1 MANALDLLRNMA
13 KQPQTQESAS
23 RAINSTYDFDSWRRE
38 DDTLRDLAM
47 QRAIEE
53 NRRRY
58 QEAVAPALE
67 SNRQRESFLRDYGM
81 YPEEYER
88 MQSAKRQ
95 GTVGLL
101 KDNTVRTNRERDA
114 LIQELKGLQLGG
126 DTSDYAGWATDELS
140 AAQIGTGTSR
150 DKTARMQEIR
160 NRLAE
165 LDLQLGNGEMSYG
178 GDRLVDTVTGGA
190 KGWAGEQATF
200 FGKGAEVLSRLAERL
215 GGNTAD
221 YAGWA
226 TDELSA
232 SQIGTENDAD
242 KRLRQLAEARAMQ
255 ETGRRWSETG
265 ASEIERAKNGLG
277 QLGRLGVDLG
287 ANAVQMGLDAGTAA
301 LTGGSGALV
310 PLFTR
315 ASGGGMREA
324 EAAGADLKHQLL
336 YGSTVGAVEAATEM
350 LTGGLAKVYGAGGA
364 DELVERAVRKMTTSE
379 VGRRALLTLS
389 DMAGEGVEE
398 IISDI
403 VNPYAKALYDGG
415 EALKK
420 KFGSVEGF
428 KEAVSEEL
436 YDGLVGALMGGF
448 GSVTKTVSGDT
459 ARTVQRMGYADQAE
473 GSLRSQ
479 WGTER
484 GAARDATD
492 YAELIARAAT
502 GEELNTAD
510 RAKLES
516 RPTAQNVLQE
526 VTTQRKAD
534 AAQEEHALTG
544 TKKERLH
551 GNLQDALQSSMSDAL
566 EEGSS
571 KVTESEAKA
580 LVLSYEAGT
589 ADAET
594 FYNGAVE
601 AFRYG
606 ALGLSEHE
614 ARKAATFAGD
624 LSAKQFQDAW
634 KLGAMRQSGRA
645 DANTQEGRDSL
656 TANLRFLGT
665 HAQKA
670 ASAYEST
677 QSVKRYG
684 EAMKK
689 AVLYASNGLDI
700 QEAAGQAR
708 DGERA
713 DIVSYLTD
721 AQIQTAQEIGQ
732 AVAAERAQ
740 TVEQQV
746 SRLADLRTRLTDAL
760 TGTPNLRAINSALRS
775 ANEYLPKAQ
784 ADLDAAIRNMTDMQ
798 ESGAWSEDEAAY
810 QAAVQQVEDLDKQV
824 RSVKESIK
832 EAEAAKAEEE
842 KKQPTV
848 KRKEGQVTYASE
860 DGEASGVKYKAVD
873 RSKLTRTQA
882 ATANVA
888 EAIAKATGLEIRV
901 VDMGKGIGGEYLR
914 GSGGIV
920 YLNINAAFD
929 GKNISILSLSHELT
943 HWLQEYAPKEY
954 MELKRVILDEMM
966 KNPDKFEDIFGERS
980 GDYSDITIDE
990 ITDEMVANACQTV
1003 LMDAEAVQRIV
1014 NEHRSLAERIR
1025 DFILRI
1031 VDDIKAAFSEIDVST
1046 DRSIFREI
1054 HAAEGALDQIRE
1066 IWLDAFGTATENFQA
1081 EQATINENTATEG
1094 GETLF
1099 QYTDSEKQEILHL
1112 KEQVKAKA
1120 AVLAKKEPVANLKS
1134 PSGIDP
1140 FNTKAMVKWAQNML
1154 NAYKNVDTPELGNVI
1169 LDAKRIDQSFN
1180 YLPSSQTKE
1189 RQAALRMANLAAYPA
1204 IPRVLKRGIIIE
1216 EHTRHKGNKHNTVTF
1231 AAPVLIDGKRGNM
1244 AVVVMLTSDKFY
1256 KVHSILTTEGELMT
1270 LDKKTEADSQPA
1282 GRTSEEAL
1290 KPPRIRTASEDSV
1303 SNPDLDVNSENEQ
1316 KQVQKVQFSRF
1327 VEDPDTLKFLDKQ
1340 EKEGK
1345 VVHTYKSF
1353 LEIDGKLYPPMA
1365 SMKKGPD
1372 GKWKMTKA
1380 MEVGRW
1386 EESVGDPSKIEVDP
1400 KNGRGYFT
1408 LKKDDGSTVKAAYN
1422 PYQHSSNL
1430 MINDQFTGAYSRP
1443 GLVTYECIIPESELT
1458 SGYRADYA
1466 KDAVGVHS
1474 WKAGPVAGKLVK
1486 AKGTERQVYL
1496 SRWLKPVRKVPD
1508 AEVAQHYKELLEGTD
1523 IAVPS
1528 NVVPPSLLHA
1538 LEDAGV
1544 KIEYDPRAPKAQ
1556 FQMISEVEETDRL
1569 VAVHNKSVSGL
1580 RRMLKRGGVPF
1591 PSIAIKRAGTAHQG
1605 FGDVSIVFP
1614 KSTIDPEVNRQ
1625 NRLYSNDAW
1634 TPTEPRTE
1642 YEVDIPYKIKQRIE
1656 ESVGSDL
1663 FTALNGYSYLD
1674 DGDVAR
1680 ALENSTGNLFEAMK
1694 GRRILK
1700 YAYLK
1705 SIGKEPEITQK
1716 EADLDGS
1723 HKYKNEQLL
1732 RIFEQIPAD
1741 EIENANWDSDDTL
1754 KKIADVLNEQFL
1766 EKIQDPE
1773 KRERIRNSEKLM
1785 PYSADKISI
1794 GYIKSAL
1801 FKYRQNGNRAGTEI
1815 DTYELDRVLRDNTE
1829 VERDPGY
1836 KAWIEKTFG
1845 KVIKNEGIPNGKDPY
1860 TSSGNR
1866 RSFKQTHVPATLE
1879 NIVAQMQKEQE
1890 RGIGLGGINLR
1901 GAATRTYKT
1910 VEEMRADRGRLL
1922 GERVSDDVYDSY
1934 MKGFYGRLHD
1944 MSDRVKSGSNIS
1956 AYDSAE
1962 QILLEVLRDSTS
1974 KAQMGRK
1981 LQAEGR
1987 WIRLYDGL
1995 TDELWQL
2002 RQDVQNMPAPY
2013 FEAKPRRVVYPEEA
2027 LAYIIPD
2034 SSEAADVREMLEEDG
2049 RYKVLTYKAGDEADR
2064 LRVINSIEGAQFQR
2078 WDEPGAERIRPS
2090 MEEHHW
2096 GENFPPVMYNTN
2108 LPGLNREGKALH
2120 EQAKNGDAEAARRI
2134 VARSVKPEKLSAF
2147 AKQHRGARLVAVRS
2161 EDGKNKIPY
2170 AYAAELAKYG
2180 LDIDD
2185 SIVQVAKAWHTGSN
2199 GIIRMIEHAG
2209 FDGDVKPGQEYIL
2222 VDDVLTFGGTLNDL
2236 RMYIESKGGKVVAC
2250 TTLAVGRNGHHLAI
2264 RPELVQQIYDKHG
2277 ENIDTVLREEG
2288 IAYDVSSLTDR
2299 QGRYIRDLD
2308 VDTLR
2313 DRGAQERASEEYRGG
2328 KETGSRKEELTGAG
2342 SRQGAIQYQR
2352 YDDTFDDT
2360 KAERRGR
2367 EEAYTRIQN
2376 ENMILNSTIRELK
2389 KTVKGKDTSIEKI
2402 LSKFVRAKRG
2412 DAEKLAKRI
2421 MREYSSKADTAEVTA
2436 AIKAVGDYYLQ
2447 TPLGKLDEGKLKALA
2462 RDAASLIAQ
2471 GAEEVLEETRDEVY
2485 GQIRDNV
2492 KGRKL
2497 SIRPEYAGELDQYGG
2512 YNAFKKENAGKFTL
2526 TRADRVKN
2534 ADEFISVDQFYQ
2546 DLNRTFGDAYFPEAG
2561 SDNGPVNEGEMVK
2574 IIADAFEAGEPITVN
2589 PFDAYMGEAVEAI
2602 ANNIAF
2608 RVMNDNVLRP
2618 MLPAEAEKALDDL
2631 EAAGAE
2637 NAELRKKFDQ
2647 ATARGEILKDELE
2660 QLKQEGKLSKSE
2672 LVELR
2677 DQVYDLTAAL
2687 KKANNEYA
2695 ILQKESEE
2703 RIAQVREEGAAK
2715 VAQVRAKERER
2726 AAKQIQGL
2734 KDHYQ
2739 EIQQKAKERREE
2751 SASFRKYRDRV
2762 QKKAKDLYELLMT
2775 NSDKKHVPEVLKKP
2789 VAEFLESIDFTSK
2802 RQLRG
2807 GDETRAD
2814 RDFGARMRAL
2824 ERALSGQQDYIDGT
2838 GEVQADLGGYV
2849 DISQENLQ
2857 FLRDTI
2863 QMIDTALKDNQ
2874 DFTVNRMSG
2883 AQLKQLANFL
2893 SNLNTAIRN
2902 MNNFMANA
2910 RFESVREAASK
2921 DIESLKELGKAEE
2934 KDSTAARRLLIWENG
2949 TPYYVFRRFG
2959 EGGRSIFDGFTKG
2972 WEKLAFNAQ
2981 EVINF
2986 TEKLYTDKEVNEWKN
3001 DIKEI
3006 TLSDG
3011 SKIRMTTAQIMELS
3025 VLLNREQARKHIE
3038 AGGIRIGDIDRGR
3051 GRTIHDTAH
3060 YHLTLKDIQDITG
3073 MLSSRQVEVAK
3084 ALQKYMAGKGADWG
3098 NEISMRRFGYNFYTE
3113 GENYYPIRTDA
3124 NDRPMADTDAQMN
3137 SMFRLLNLSSSKS
3150 LNPKASNALIV
3161 GNIFDTFADHM
3172 SDMAK
3177 LNGLGLPILDAIKW
3191 FNYKERVNYTDGT
3204 YDTKTMQAAMEEA
3217 YGQKALSY
3225 FRTLMKDINGMTE
3238 SGDRGTNPT
3247 GRLMSNYKI
3256 AAVGA
3261 NLRVALLQPTSYI
3274 RALTVLKPQYL
3285 AGVVPSLAAY
3295 REAMKYSGTAV
3306 WKSLG
3311 YYDTDIAKGLRGQIQ
3326 HDDSL
3331 KDKIVEKSMM
3341 LAEKGDQL
3349 TWSRLWTA
3357 CKRQAAAET
3366 GAKGEDL
3373 MQATAD
3379 LFREAIYSSQVM
3391 DSTLTRSEIMR
3402 GKTMWSK
3409 MNSAFMA
3416 EPTLSYN
3423 ILLDAYS
3430 EYRNDVRRHGK
3441 AGAWQRNSAKIGK
3454 ALAVY
3459 MASATVSAIVESLAD
3474 AGRDDDDESYWDKV
3488 LEALLGEDSLL
3499 EGNLAQ
3505 DLTIIG
3511 KVPFLK
3517 NFISTL
3523 QGYTSGD
3530 MSATAFNNA
3539 INAINIWKETAQLN
3553 LDFLPENW
3561 KLDKATKVTY
3571 YGKMTPWGKIYKT
3584 LQAVSQLSGIAASN
3598 LTRDA
3603 TGIWNTIMNGR
3614 RDDWKIRTYDN
3625 VKERETGGF
3634 IKAIL
3639 GGNAS
3644 KANEIMAKT
3653 ESKDSLKSGVRS
3665 ELKDQL
3671 LSGEIDQEDAVE
3683 VLRAAGYK
3691 EKEITN
3697 ALNEWNVET
3706 DYGFKWSDRK
3716 EAYQNGE
3723 IDRNTMS
3730 TLLQEVG
3737 GKKAQDAEKQ
3747 LDKWDFEIRNGWNPD
3762 NLKSLYIDGDITRQQ
3777 ALSGLQTIGGKSAED
3792 AQKAIEDYD
3801 FEKAHGSEFDRYGLT
3816 VSQAKYYYNNPGVS
3830 GSVSLQVYADQVDR
3844 YGLDTVKAYHD
3855 EWKSTGITID
3865 QYSTYKTGYS
3875 NCKGTDLDN
3884 DGKTDSGSKK
3894 AQVLQVIDALPV
3906 SNAVKDAL
3914 YEKNGWSLKT
3924 IGDAPWRRR

>member
-23 RAINSTYDFDSWRRE
+23 RAINATYDFDSWRRE

-88 MQSAKRQ
+88 MQSATRQ

-101 KDNTVRTNRERDA
+101 KDNTVRTNDERDQ
-114 LIQELKGLQLGG
+114 LIAELKRIQNANSIPM
-126 DTSDYAGWATDELS
+126 TRR
-140 AAQIGTGTSR
+140 R
-150 DKTARMQEIR
+150 DEIR
-160 NRLAE
+160 QRLAE
-165 LDLQLGNGEMSYG
+165 LDMQLGNGEMSYG
-178 GDRLVDTVTGGA
+178 SDRLADTVTGGV
-190 KGWAGEQATF
+190 KGWAGDQATF

-215 GGNTAD
+215 GGNTSD

-226 TDELSA
+226 TDEMSTA
-232 SQIGTENDAD
+232 QIGNENDAT
-242 KRLRQLAEARAMQ
+242 KRLQELAEAKAMQ
-255 ETGRRWSETG
+255 DTGRRWSETG

-350 LTGGLAKVYGAGGA
+350 LTGGLAKIYGAGGA

-448 GSVTKTVSGDT
+448 GSVTKMASGDT

-510 RAKLES
+510 RTKLES

-534 AAQEEHALTG
+534 VAQEEHALTG
-544 TKKERLH
+544 AKKEQLH

-624 LSAKQFQDAW
+624 LTTKQFQDAW

-708 DGERA
+708 NGERA

-732 AVAAERAQ
+732 AMAAERVQ

-760 TGTPNLRAINSALRS
+760 SGTPNLRAINSALKS

-848 KRKEGQVTYASE
+848 KRKEGQVTYATE

-954 MELKRVILDEMM
+954 MELKRVILGEMM
-966 KNPDKFEDIFGERS
+966 KNPDSFEDIFGERS

-1031 VDDIKAAFSEIDVST
+1031 VEDIKAAFSEIDVST

-1094 GETLF
+1094 GVQAQKYSYDGLPANAFYTNGKIYDYDFLVAQPDMQVTEMPSLKSLHGGKSVKKNAVSAGIRNAASAGTKISDTVSRVKNVYTKRDMQVGKKGIEHGLGAQSGGALKTNTRIAAIAGDVVKNGIPINGLITEMDGRQVAGTYALATMLRSDNGDGTHSYFVAISTIEQVSNSLESMDVFDVTHSLSGRIKRDGRASRPEPDSTSVAPISTVSIADFLDVVNETHKGILSNDVLKHYGEERPTDGHYSKRVLF
-1099 QYTDSEKQEILHL
+1099 QRIDSTGAELTADQEKFFADSKIRDDQGRLKVMYRGGNGDFTVFDRKKSSYSNLYGRGFYFTDSKSHAEQYGRARAFYLNIQNPVQEGTHDITRAQLRKFLQEVGENEDYGLENYGYGATVDSVMRSLRGKDDFGIL
-1112 KEQVKAKA
+1112 QDVNATAIGDFVA
-1120 AVLAKKEPVANLKS
+1120 AVEL
-1134 PSGIDP
+1134 
-1140 FNTKAMVKWAQNML
+1140 FNEVNGT
-1154 NAYKNVDTPELGNVI
+1154 
-1169 LDAKRIDQSFN
+1169 SFD
-1180 YLPSSQTKE
+1180 
-1189 RQAALRMANLAAYPA
+1189 
-1204 IPRVLKRGIIIE
+1204 GIIAPTETVAFRAEQIKN
-1216 EHTRHKGNKHNTVTF
+1216 TDNKT
-1231 AAPVLIDGKRGNM
+1231 P
-1244 AVVVMLTSDKFY
+1244 TSD
-1256 KVHSILTTEGELMT
+1256 
-1270 LDKKTEADSQPA
+1270 
-1282 GRTSEEAL
+1282 
-1290 KPPRIRTASEDSV
+1290 
-1303 SNPDLDVNSENEQ
+1303 PD
-1316 KQVQKVQFSRF
+1316 
-1327 VEDPDTLKFLDKQ
+1327 
-1340 EKEGK
+1340 
-1345 VVHTYKSF
+1345 
-1353 LEIDGKLYPPMA
+1353 
-1365 SMKKGPD
+1365 
-1372 GKWKMTKA
+1372 
-1380 MEVGRW
+1380 
-1386 EESVGDPSKIEVDP
+1386 
-1400 KNGRGYFT
+1400 
-1408 LKKDDGSTVKAAYN
+1408 
-1422 PYQHSSNL
+1422 
-1430 MINDQFTGAYSRP
+1430 
-1443 GLVTYECIIPESELT
+1443 
-1458 SGYRADYA
+1458 
-1466 KDAVGVHS
+1466 
-1474 WKAGPVAGKLVK
+1474 
-1486 AKGTERQVYL
+1486 
-1496 SRWLKPVRKVPD
+1496 VR
-1508 AEVAQHYKELLEGTD
+1508 
-1523 IAVPS
+1523 
-1528 NVVPPSLLHA
+1528 
-1538 LEDAGV
+1538 
-1544 KIEYDPRAPKAQ
+1544 
-1556 FQMISEVEETDRL
+1556 FQMISEVEESDKL
-1569 VAVHNKSVSGL
+1569 IAVHNKTMSGL
-1580 RRMLKRGGVPF
+1580 RRMIERGGVPF
-1591 PSIAIKRAGTAHQG
+1591 PSIAIKKAGSGHNHYG
-1605 FGDVSIVFP
+1605 PVSIVFGR
-1614 KSTIDPEVNRQ
+1614 SRIDPEVNRA
-1625 NRLYSNDAW
+1625 NRIYGGDAW
-1634 TPTEPRTE
+1634 TPTEPRVE
-1642 YEVDIPYKIKQRIE
+1642 YDIADTSNLKKKIRDQIGAAAYEALK
-1656 ESVGSDL
+1656 GS
-1663 FTALNGYSYLD
+1663 TYLD
-1674 DGDVAR
+1674 SDQVADALSDGKGDFV
-1680 ALENSTGNLFEAMK
+1680 EAMK
-1694 GRRILK
+1694 RRDIVK
-1700 YAYLK
+1700 YAYMK
-1705 SIGKEPEITQK
+1705 SIGQEPELPTK
-1716 EADLDGS
+1716 EKTLDGFY
-1723 HKYKNEQLL
+1723 KYKNNQLL
-1732 RIFEQIPAD
+1732 AVFRALGE
-1741 EIENANWDSDDTL
+1741 ERIENATYDDDDFRQAV
-1754 KKIADVLNEQFL
+1754 ADVLNREYIAQL
-1766 EKIQDPE
+1766 EAADKSGKSKGAKILLKKYREDPLYVRGDINVGIIQGAL
-1773 KRERIRNSEKLM
+1773 REYIGDGREIKQVPDSYGLSDALRGNTEIENDTGYHKWIRETFSGLVKNSGIRN
-1785 PYSADKISI
+1785 DK
-1794 GYIKSAL
+1794 
-1801 FKYRQNGNRAGTEI
+1801 
-1815 DTYELDRVLRDNTE
+1815 DTFT
-1829 VERDPGY
+1829 P
-1836 KAWIEKTFG
+1836 
-1845 KVIKNEGIPNGKDPY
+1845 
-1860 TSSGNR
+1860 SGSR
-1866 RSFKQTHVPATLE
+1866 RSFKQLHVPATLD
-1879 NIVAQMQKEQE
+1879 NIAKIMDKQNEKGVAS
-1890 RGIGLGGINLR
+1890 LGGSNLM
-1901 GAATRTYKT
+1901 GTGTKTYRT
-1910 VEEMRADRGRLL
+1910 VEEARADRGRL
-1922 GERVSDDVYDSY
+1922 YDGDY
-1934 MKGFYGRLHD
+1934 IDEEEFEGPKKVLNDRLQELVEAAAKVTSRD
-1944 MSDRVKSGSNIS
+1944 YAWEQR
-1956 AYDSAE
+1956 DSARE
-1962 QILLEVLRDSTS
+1962 ILLEAVRDSKT
-1974 KAQMGRK
+1974 KAAMDRK
-1981 LQAEGR
+1981 LRSEAQ
-1987 WIRLYDGL
+1987 WINYDPTL

-2002 RQDVQNMPAPY
+2002 AEDTRNMRVPY
-2013 FEAKPRRVVYPEEA
+2013 FEAKLRRVVYPEEA
-2027 LAYIIPD
+2027 LAYVVED
-2034 SSEAADVREMLEEDG
+2034 TAEQTDADLLKKMRDQGLT
-2049 RYKVLTYKAGDEADR
+2049 VLTYKAGDKEDR

-2471 GAEEVLEETRDEVY
+2471 GAEETIQSDDGTLSTIKSSLQGQKVY
-2485 GQIRDNV
+2485 I
-2492 KGRKL
+2492 K
-2497 SIRPEYAGELDQYGG
+2497 PEFLGELDGIGG
-2512 YNAFKKENAGKFTL
+2512 LKGAKDSLFGKRVYLSSEAGEG
-2526 TRADRVKN
+2526 R
-2534 ADEFISVDQFYQ
+2534 ISVDQLYEQ
-2546 DLNRTFGDAYFPEAG
+2546 LHGDFGDYFFPEAG
-2561 SDNGPVNEGEMVK
+2561 SDNGPANEGEEIL
-2574 IIADAFEAGEPITVN
+2574 IIMNVLDAAETMTVN
-2589 PFDAYMGEAVEAI
+2589 PFDAYMSEAVEAI

-2751 SASFRKYRDRV
+2751 SASFRKYRDQV

-2921 DIESLKELGKAEE
+2921 DIESLKELGKADE

-3011 SKIRMTTAQIMELS
+3011 SKVRMTTAQIMELS

-3038 AGGIRIGDIDRGR
+3038 AGGIRIGDIDRGK

-3073 MLSSRQVEVAK
+3073 MLNSRQAEVAK

-3204 YDTKTMQAAMEEA
+3204 YDTTTMQAAMEEA

-3331 KDKIVEKSMM
+3331 KDKIAEKSMV

-3639 GGNAS
+3639 GGNTT

-3691 EKEITN
+3691 EKEIAN

-3801 FEKAHGSEFDRYGLT
+3801 FEKAHGPEFDRYGLT
-3816 VSQAKYYYNNPGVS
+3816 VSQAKYYYNNPEVKS
-3830 GSVSLQVYADQVDR
+3830 SVSLQGYADQVDQ
-3844 YGLDTVKAYHD
+3844 YGLDLVKAYHD

-3894 AQVLQVIDALPV
+3894 AQVLLVIDALPV

>member
-1 MANALDLLRNMA
+1 MANALELLRNMA
-13 KQPQTQESAS
+13 KQPTTQESAS
-23 RAINSTYDFDSWRRE
+23 RAINATYDFDSWRRE

-58 QEAVAPALE
+58 QEAVAPAVE
-67 SNRQRESFLRDYGM
+67 SNRQREAFLRDYGM

-88 MQSAKRQ
+88 MQTAKSQ

-178 GDRLVDTVTGGA
+178 GDRLVDTVAGGV
-190 KGWAGEQATF
+190 KGWAGDQATF

-459 ARTVQRMGYADQAE
+459 ARTVQRMGYADRAE

-502 GEELNTAD
+502 GEELNAAD

-534 AAQEEHALTG
+534 VAQEEHALTG
-544 TKKERLH
+544 AKKERLH

-566 EEGSS
+566 EDGSS

-665 HAQKA
+665 HAPKA

-708 DGERA
+708 NGERA

-746 SRLADLRTRLTDAL
+746 SRFADLRTRLTDAL

-810 QAAVQQVEDLDKQV
+810 QAAVQQVENLDKQV
-824 RSVKESIK
+824 RDVKESIK

-1031 VDDIKAAFSEIDVST
+1031 VEDIKAAFSEIDVST

-1081 EQATINENTATEG
+1081 EQATISENTATEG
-1094 GETLF
+1094 GAQAQKYSYDGLPANAF
-1099 QYTDSEKQEILHL
+1099 YTNGKIYDYDFLVAQPDMQVTEMPSVKSLHGGAG
-1112 KEQVKAKA
+1112 VKKNAVNAGIRNA
-1120 AVLAKKEPVANLKS
+1120 ASV
-1134 PSGIDP
+1134 G
-1140 FNTKAMVKWAQNML
+1140 TKVSDTVSRVK
-1154 NAYKNVDTPELGNVI
+1154 NAYTKRDIQVGKKGIEHGLGVQSAGSLKTNTRISAIAGDVVKNGIPINGLITDKNSPQIAGT
-1169 LDAKRIDQSFN
+1169 
-1180 YLPSSQTKE
+1180 Y
-1189 RQAALRMANLAAYPA
+1189 ALA
-1204 IPRVLKRGIIIE
+1204 
-1216 EHTRHKGNKHNTVTF
+1216 
-1231 AAPVLIDGKRGNM
+1231 
-1244 AVVVMLTSDKFY
+1244 
-1256 KVHSILTTEGELMT
+1256 T
-1270 LDKKTEADSQPA
+1270 LL
-1282 GRTSEEAL
+1282 R
-1290 KPPRIRTASEDSV
+1290 
-1303 SNPDLDVNSENEQ
+1303 SENEGQ
-1316 KQVQKVQFSRF
+1316 ADSYFVAISTIEQVHENLENMEVVDVTHALSGRMKRDGRASHVEPDSTSVAPISTISIADFLDVVNETHKGILSNDVLKHYGEERPTDGHYSKRVLFQRIDSTGAELTEDQEKFFADSKIRDDQGRLKVMYRGGNGDFTVFDRNKSSYSNLYGRGFYFTDSKSHAEQYGKARAFYLNIQNPVQEGTHDITRAQLRKFLQEVGENEDYGLENYGYGATVDSVMRGLRGKDDFGILQDINATAIGDF
-1327 VEDPDTLKFLDKQ
+1327 VAAVELFNEVNGTSFDGIIAPTETVAFRAEQIKNTDNKTPTSDPD
-1340 EKEGK
+1340 
-1345 VVHTYKSF
+1345 
-1353 LEIDGKLYPPMA
+1353 
-1365 SMKKGPD
+1365 
-1372 GKWKMTKA
+1372 
-1380 MEVGRW
+1380 
-1386 EESVGDPSKIEVDP
+1386 
-1400 KNGRGYFT
+1400 
-1408 LKKDDGSTVKAAYN
+1408 
-1422 PYQHSSNL
+1422 
-1430 MINDQFTGAYSRP
+1430 
-1443 GLVTYECIIPESELT
+1443 
-1458 SGYRADYA
+1458 
-1466 KDAVGVHS
+1466 
-1474 WKAGPVAGKLVK
+1474 
-1486 AKGTERQVYL
+1486 
-1496 SRWLKPVRKVPD
+1496 VR
-1508 AEVAQHYKELLEGTD
+1508 
-1523 IAVPS
+1523 
-1528 NVVPPSLLHA
+1528 
-1538 LEDAGV
+1538 
-1544 KIEYDPRAPKAQ
+1544 
-1556 FQMISEVEETDRL
+1556 FQMISEVEESDKL
-1569 VAVHNKSVSGL
+1569 IAVHNKTMSGL
-1580 RRMLKRGGVPF
+1580 RRMIERGGVPF
-1591 PSIAIKRAGTAHQG
+1591 PSIAIKKAGSGHNHYG
-1605 FGDVSIVFP
+1605 PVSIVFGR
-1614 KSTIDPEVNRQ
+1614 SRIDPEVNRA
-1625 NRLYSNDAW
+1625 NRIYGGDAW
-1634 TPTEPRTE
+1634 TPTEPRVE
-1642 YEVDIPYKIKQRIE
+1642 YDIADTSNLKKKIRDQIGAAAYEALK
-1656 ESVGSDL
+1656 GS
-1663 FTALNGYSYLD
+1663 TYLD
-1674 DGDVAR
+1674 SDQVADALSDGKGDFV
-1680 ALENSTGNLFEAMK
+1680 EAMK
-1694 GRRILK
+1694 HRDIVK
-1700 YAYLK
+1700 YAYMK
-1705 SIGKEPEITQK
+1705 SIGQEPELPTK
-1716 EADLDGS
+1716 EKTLDGFY
-1723 HKYKNEQLL
+1723 KYKNNQLL
-1732 RIFEQIPAD
+1732 AVFRALGE
-1741 EIENANWDSDDTL
+1741 ERIENATYDDDDFRQAV
-1754 KKIADVLNEQFL
+1754 ADVLNREYIAQL
-1766 EKIQDPE
+1766 EAADKSGKSKGAKILLKKYREDPLYVRGDINVGIIQGAL
-1773 KRERIRNSEKLM
+1773 REYIGDGREIKQVPDSYGISDALRGNTEIENDAGYHKWIRETFSGLVKSSGIRN
-1785 PYSADKISI
+1785 DK
-1794 GYIKSAL
+1794 
-1801 FKYRQNGNRAGTEI
+1801 
-1815 DTYELDRVLRDNTE
+1815 DTFT
-1829 VERDPGY
+1829 P
-1836 KAWIEKTFG
+1836 
-1845 KVIKNEGIPNGKDPY
+1845 
-1860 TSSGNR
+1860 SGNR
-1866 RSFKQTHVPATLE
+1866 RSFKQLHVPATLD
-1879 NIVAQMQKEQE
+1879 NIAKIMGQQE
-1890 RGIGLGGINLR
+1890 ETGVGAFGSNLTGVGVKHYR
-1901 GAATRTYKT
+1901 T
-1910 VEEMRADRGRLL
+1910 VEEARADRGRL
-1922 GERVSDDVYDSY
+1922 YDGDY
-1934 MKGFYGRLHD
+1934 IDEEEFEGPKKVLNDRLQELVEAAAKITSRD
-1944 MSDRVKSGSNIS
+1944 YAWEQR
-1956 AYDSAE
+1956 DSARE
-1962 QILLEVLRDSTS
+1962 ILLEAVRDAKT
-1974 KAQMGRK
+1974 KAAMDRK
-1981 LQAEGR
+1981 LRSEAQ
-1987 WIRLYDGL
+1987 WINYDPTL

-2002 RQDVQNMPAPY
+2002 AEDTRNMKVPY
-2013 FEAKPRRVVYPEEA
+2013 FEAKLRRVVYPEEA
-2027 LAYIIPD
+2027 LAYIVED
-2034 SSEAADVREMLEEDG
+2034 TAEETDADLLKKMRDQGLN
-2049 RYKVLTYKAGDEADR
+2049 VLTYKAGDKEDR
-2064 LRVINSIEGAQFQR
+2064 LRVLNSVEGAQFQR

-2471 GAEEVLEETRDEVY
+2471 GAEETIQSDDGTLSTIKSSLQGQKVY
-2485 GQIRDNV
+2485 I
-2492 KGRKL
+2492 K
-2497 SIRPEYAGELDQYGG
+2497 PEFLGELDGIGG
-2512 YNAFKKENAGKFTL
+2512 LKGAKDSLFGKRVYLSSEAGEG
-2526 TRADRVKN
+2526 R
-2534 ADEFISVDQFYQ
+2534 ISVDQLYEQ
-2546 DLNRTFGDAYFPEAG
+2546 LHGDFGDYFFPEAG
-2561 SDNGPVNEGEMVK
+2561 SDNGPANEGEEIL
-2574 IIADAFEAGEPITVN
+2574 IIMEVLDAAETMTVN

-2660 QLKQEGKLSKSE
+2660 RLKQEGKLSKGE

-2677 DQVYDLTAAL
+2677 DQVYDLTEAL

-2893 SNLNTAIRN
+2893 SNLNAAIRN

-2921 DIESLKELGKAEE
+2921 DIESLKELGKADE

-2959 EGGRSIFDGFTKG
+2959 EGGKSIFDGFTKG

-3011 SKIRMTTAQIMELS
+3011 SKVRMTTAQIMELS

-3038 AGGIRIGDIDRGR
+3038 AGGIRIGDIDRGK

-3247 GRLMSNYKI
+3247 GRLLSNYKI

-3285 AGVVPSLAAY
+3285 AGVVPSLSAY

-3331 KDKIVEKSMM
+3331 KDKIAEKSMM

-3349 TWSRLWTA
+3349 TWSRIWTA

-3441 AGAWQRNSAKIGK
+3441 AGAWQRNSVKIGK
-3454 ALAVY
+3454 AMAVY
-3459 MASATVSAIVESLAD
+3459 LASATVSAIVESLAD

-3530 MSATAFNNA
+3530 MSAAAFNNA

-3571 YGKMTPWGKIYKT
+3571 YGKMTPWGKVYKT

-3603 TGIWNTIMNGR
+3603 TAIWNTIMNGR

-3671 LSGEIDQEDAVE
+3671 LSGEINQEDAAE

-3801 FEKAHGSEFDRYGLT
+3801 FEKAHGPEFDRYGLT

-3830 GSVSLQVYADQVDR
+3830 GSVSLQGYADQVDR
-3844 YGLDTVKAYHD
+3844 YGLDLVKAYHD

-3894 AQVLQVIDALPV
+3894 AQVLQVIDSLPV

>member
-1 MANALDLLRNMA
+1 MANALELLRNMA

-23 RAINSTYDFDSWRRE
+23 RAINATYDFDSWRRE
-38 DDTLRDLAM
+38 EDTLRDLAM
-47 QRAIEE
+47 QKAIEE

-67 SNRQRESFLRDYGM
+67 SNRQREAFLRDYGM

-88 MQSAKRQ
+88 MQSAKKQ

-126 DTSDYAGWATDELS
+126 DTSDYAGWATDDLS
-140 AAQIGTGTSR
+140 AAQIGTSTSK

-160 NRLAE
+160 SRLAE
-165 LDLQLGNGEMSYG
+165 LDMQLGNGEMSYG
-178 GDRLVDTVTGGA
+178 GDRIVDTVTGGA
-190 KGWAGEQATF
+190 KGWAGDQATF
-200 FGKGAEVLSRLAERL
+200 FGKGAEALSRLGERL
-215 GGNTAD
+215 GSNTSD

-226 TDELSA
+226 TDELSSA
-232 SQIGTENDAD
+232 QIGHENDAE
-242 KRLRQLAEARAMQ
+242 KRLQQLAEAKAMQ
-255 ETGRRWSETG
+255 DTGRRLSEAGT
-265 ASEIERAKNGLG
+265 SEIERAKNGLG
-277 QLGRLGVDLG
+277 KIGRLGVDLG

-315 ASGGGMREA
+315 AAGGGMREA

-336 YGSTVGAVEAATEM
+336 YGSTVGAVEAATEK

-364 DELVERAVRKMTTSE
+364 DELVERAVRKMTTNE
-379 VGRRALLTLS
+379 MGRRALLTLA
-389 DMAGEGVEE
+389 DMSGEGLEE

-448 GSVTKTVSGDT
+448 GSVTKMTSGDT
-459 ARTVQRMGYADQAE
+459 SKTVQRMGYADQAE
-473 GSLRSQ
+473 ASLRSQ

-484 GAARDATD
+484 DAARNATD
-492 YAELIARAAT
+492 YAELIARVAT
-502 GEELNTAD
+502 GEDLNAAD

-516 RPTAQNVLQE
+516 RPTAQNVLKE

-534 AAQEEHALTG
+534 VAKEEHALTG
-544 TKKERLH
+544 TKKERLQ
-551 GNLQDALQSSMSDAL
+551 GDLQDALQSSMTDAL
-566 EEGSS
+566 GEDGG
-571 KVTESEAKA
+571 KVTASEAKA

-589 ADAET
+589 ADADT
-594 FYNGAVE
+594 FYHGAVE

-614 ARKAATFAGD
+614 ARKAASFSGD
-624 LSAKQFQDAW
+624 LTEKQFRDAW
-634 KLGAMRQSGRA
+634 KLGALRQSGRA
-645 DANTQEGRDSL
+645 DTSTQEGQDSL
-656 TANLRFLGT
+656 TTNLRFLGT

-670 ASAYEST
+670 ASAYEGT

-732 AVAAERAQ
+732 AMAAERAQ
-740 TVEQQV
+740 NVEQQV
-746 SRLADLRTRLTDAL
+746 TRLSDLRTRLTDTL
-760 TGTPNLRAINSALRS
+760 SGTPNLRAINSALKS
-775 ANEYLPKAQ
+775 ANEFLPKAQ

-810 QAAVQQVEDLDKQV
+810 LSAVQQVESLDKQIRDV
-824 RSVKESIK
+824 KDSVKEL
-832 EAEAAKAEEE
+832 EAAKAEEE

-848 KRKEGQVTYASE
+848 KRKKGQVTYAAE

-882 ATANVA
+882 ATAGVA
-888 EAIAKATGLEIRV
+888 EAIAKATGLEIRI

-914 GSGGIV
+914 GSGGVV

-954 MELKRVILDEMM
+954 MELKQVVLDEMM
-966 KNPDKFEDIFGERS
+966 KNPDSFEDIFGERS
-980 GDYSDITIDE
+980 GDYAGITIDE

-1031 VDDIKAAFSEIDVST
+1031 VDDIKAAFSEIDLST

-1066 IWLDAFGTATENFQA
+1066 IWLDAFGTATENYQA
-1081 EQATINENTATEG
+1081 EQATISENTATDG
-1094 GETLF
+1094 GVQAQKYSYDGLPANAFYTNGKIYDYDFLVAQADMPVSEMPSIKSLQGGNGVKKNAVNAGIQNAASVGTKVSDTVSRVKNSYTKRDMQVGKKGIEHGLGAQSGGALRTNTRIAAIAGDVVKNGIPINGLITERDGRQVAGTYALATMLRSDNGDGTQSYFVAISTIEQVSNSLESMDVFDVTHSLSGRIKRDGRASRPEPDSTSVAPISMISIADFLDIVNETHRSILSDDVLKHYGEERPADGYYTGKTLF
-1099 QYTDSEKQEILHL
+1099 QRIDSTGAKLTEDQEKFFADSKIRDDQGRLKVMYRGGNGDFTVFDRKKSSYSNLYGRGFYFTDSKSHAEQYGKARAFYLNIQNPVQEGTHDITRAQLRKFLQEVGENEDYGLENYGYNATVDSVMRGLRGKDDFGIL
-1112 KEQVKAKA
+1112 QDINATAIGDFVA
-1120 AVLAKKEPVANLKS
+1120 AVEL
-1134 PSGIDP
+1134 
-1140 FNTKAMVKWAQNML
+1140 FNEVNGTS
-1154 NAYKNVDTPELGNVI
+1154 YD
-1169 LDAKRIDQSFN
+1169 
-1180 YLPSSQTKE
+1180 
-1189 RQAALRMANLAAYPA
+1189 
-1204 IPRVLKRGIIIE
+1204 GIIAPTETVAFRADQIKN
-1216 EHTRHKGNKHNTVTF
+1216 TSNK
-1231 AAPVLIDGKRGNM
+1231 APTN
-1244 AVVVMLTSDKFY
+1244 
-1256 KVHSILTTEGELMT
+1256 
-1270 LDKKTEADSQPA
+1270 
-1282 GRTSEEAL
+1282 
-1290 KPPRIRTASEDSV
+1290 
-1303 SNPDLDVNSENEQ
+1303 
-1316 KQVQKVQFSRF
+1316 
-1327 VEDPDTLKFLDKQ
+1327 DPD
-1340 EKEGK
+1340 
-1345 VVHTYKSF
+1345 
-1353 LEIDGKLYPPMA
+1353 
-1365 SMKKGPD
+1365 
-1372 GKWKMTKA
+1372 
-1380 MEVGRW
+1380 
-1386 EESVGDPSKIEVDP
+1386 
-1400 KNGRGYFT
+1400 
-1408 LKKDDGSTVKAAYN
+1408 
-1422 PYQHSSNL
+1422 
-1430 MINDQFTGAYSRP
+1430 
-1443 GLVTYECIIPESELT
+1443 
-1458 SGYRADYA
+1458 
-1466 KDAVGVHS
+1466 
-1474 WKAGPVAGKLVK
+1474 
-1486 AKGTERQVYL
+1486 
-1496 SRWLKPVRKVPD
+1496 VR
-1508 AEVAQHYKELLEGTD
+1508 
-1523 IAVPS
+1523 
-1528 NVVPPSLLHA
+1528 
-1538 LEDAGV
+1538 
-1544 KIEYDPRAPKAQ
+1544 

-1569 VAVHNKSVSGL
+1569 VAVHNKSISGL

-1591 PSIAIKRAGTAHQG
+1591 PSIAIKKAGTAHAG

-1656 ESVGSDL
+1656 AAVGSDL
-1663 FTALNGYSYLD
+1663 FSALNGYSYLD
-1674 DGDVAR
+1674 DGEVAR
-1680 ALENSTGNLFEAMK
+1680 ALENTTGNLFEAMK
-1694 GRRILK
+1694 DRRVLK

-1705 SIGKEPEITQK
+1705 SIGKEPEITRK
-1716 EADLDGS
+1716 EAPLDRS
-1723 HKYKNEQLL
+1723 YKYKNEQLL
-1732 RIFEQIPAD
+1732 RIFDRIPAE
-1741 EIENANWDSDDTL
+1741 EIENADWSSDETL
-1754 KKIADVLNEQFL
+1754 EKIADVLNEQFL

-1785 PYSADKISI
+1785 PYNKDKISI
-1794 GYIKSAL
+1794 GFIKTAL
-1801 FKYRQNGNRAGTEI
+1801 FQYQQNGNKLGTEI
-1815 DTYELDRVLRDNTE
+1815 DTNELDRILRDNKE

-1836 KAWIEKTFG
+1836 KEWIEKTFG
-1845 KVIKNEGIPNGKDPY
+1845 KVIKNEGISNGKDPY

-1901 GAATRTYKT
+1901 GAATKTYKN

-1944 MSDRVKSGSNIS
+1944 MSDRVKNGSGIS

-1981 LQAEGR
+1981 LQAESR
-1987 WIRLYDGL
+1987 WIRLYDDL

-2013 FEAKPRRVVYPEEA
+2013 FEAKPRRIVYPEEA

-2034 SSEAADVREMLEEDG
+2034 SSDAADVREMLEEDG
-2049 RYKVLTYKAGDEADR
+2049 RYKVITYKAGDEADR
-2064 LRVINSIEGAQFQR
+2064 LRALNSVERAQFQR
-2078 WDEPGAERIRPS
+2078 FGEDRMHPRMRAKLNEQNRLEEDLVQYFAEMNQS
-2090 MEEHHW
+2090 SDYWMSEEDVR
-2096 GENFPPVMYNTN
+2096 GNLDFNFYNMDATAGDTYDA
-2108 LPGLNREGKALH
+2108 GLIIDAL
-2120 EQAKNGDAEAARRI
+2120 I
-2134 VARSVKPEKLSAF
+2134 
-2147 AKQHRGARLVAVRS
+2147 
-2161 EDGKNKIPY
+2161 
-2170 AYAAELAKYG
+2170 
-2180 LDIDD
+2180 
-2185 SIVQVAKAWHTGSN
+2185 
-2199 GIIRMIEHAG
+2199 
-2209 FDGDVKPGQEYIL
+2209 GDVKGKNLYERQRAYLLAERTLSHLSTRAQQRYTGDGNDGSVIDADFAKWYNDRHPNLYYPGYQP
-2222 VDDVLTFGGTLNDL
+2222 GDL
-2236 RMYIESKGGKVVAC
+2236 FEHKYNKGGKADNIQKERDY
-2250 TTLAVGRNGHHLAI
+2250 LHGLLESGNLME
-2264 RPELVQQIYDKHG
+2264 PELS
-2277 ENIDTVLREEG
+2277 EAREF
-2288 IAYDVSSLTDR
+2288 
-2299 QGRYIRDLD
+2299 LD
-2308 VDTLR
+2308 QLINPQPNVTF
-2313 DRGAQERASEEYRGG
+2313 
-2328 KETGSRKEELTGAG
+2328 
-2342 SRQGAIQYQR
+2342 YQR
-2352 YDDTFDDT
+2352 YDDTFNDT
-2360 KAERRGR
+2360 RPERQGR

-2389 KTVKGKDTSIEKI
+2389 KTVKGKNTSIEKI

-2412 DAEKLAKRI
+2412 DAEKLARRI

-2447 TPLGKLDEGKLKALA
+2447 TPLEKLDEARLKALA
-2462 RDAASLIAQ
+2462 RNAATLIAQ
-2471 GAEEVLEETRDEVY
+2471 GAEETIQSDDGTLTTIKGSLQGQKVY
-2485 GQIRDNV
+2485 I
-2492 KGRKL
+2492 K
-2497 SIRPEYAGELDQYGG
+2497 PEFLGELDGIGG
-2512 YNAFKKENAGKFTL
+2512 LKGVKDSLFGKRVYLSSEAGEG
-2526 TRADRVKN
+2526 R
-2534 ADEFISVDQFYQ
+2534 ISVDQLYEQ
-2546 DLNRTFGDAYFPEAG
+2546 LHGDFGDYFFPEAG
-2561 SDNGPVNEGEMVK
+2561 SDNGPANEGEEILVIMKVL
-2574 IIADAFEAGEPITVN
+2574 DAAETLTVN

-2602 ANNIAF
+2602 ANSIAF

-2647 ATARGEILKDELE
+2647 ATARDKVMKEELE
-2660 QLKQEGKLSKSE
+2660 RLKEEGKLSKSE
-2672 LVELR
+2672 LIELR

-2687 KKANNEYA
+2687 KKANNEYS

-2739 EIQQKAKERREE
+2739 EIQQKARERREE
-2751 SASFRKYRDRV
+2751 SASFRKYREQV
-2762 QKKAKDLYELLMT
+2762 QKKAGALYDLLMT
-2775 NSDKKHVPEVLKKP
+2775 NSDKKHVPEALKKP

-2863 QMIDTALKDNQ
+2863 ELIDTALKDNQ
-2874 DFTVNRMSG
+2874 DFTINRMTG
-2883 AQLKQLANFL
+2883 AQLKQLSNFL

-2902 MNNFMANA
+2902 MNSFMANA

-2921 DIESLKELGKAEE
+2921 DIESLKELGKADE

-2981 EVINF
+2981 EIIKF

-3011 SKIRMTTAQIMELS
+3011 SKVRMTTAQIMELS

-3038 AGGIRIGDIDRGR
+3038 AGGIRIGDINRGR

-3098 NEISMRRFGYNFYTE
+3098 NEVSMRRFGYNFYTE

-3191 FNYKERVNYTDGT
+3191 FNYKERINFTDGT
-3204 YDTKTMQAAMEEA
+3204 YDTRTMQAAMEEA
-3217 YGQKALSY
+3217 YGSKALSY

-3256 AAVGA
+3256 ASVGA
-3261 NLRVALLQPTSYI
+3261 NLRVALRQRTSYI

-3285 AGVVPSLAAY
+3285 AGVIPSAAAY

-3311 YYDTDIAKGLRGQIQ
+3311 YYDTDISKGLRGQIQ

-3331 KDKIVEKSMM
+3331 KDKIAEKSMT

-3349 TWSRLWTA
+3349 TWSRIWTA

-3366 GAKGEDL
+3366 KAKGDDL

-3454 ALAVY
+3454 ALAIY
-3459 MASATVSAIVESLAD
+3459 MASATVSAIAESLAD

-3488 LEALLGEDSLL
+3488 LEALMGEDSLF

-3517 NFISTL
+3517 NFISTV

-3553 LDFLPENW
+3553 LEFLPENW

-3625 VKERETGGF
+3625 VKERRTSGF

-3639 GGNAS
+3639 SGNTS
-3644 KANEIMAKT
+3644 RANEIMAEA
-3653 ESKDSLKSGVRS
+3653 ESKDSLKSEVRS
-3665 ELKDQL
+3665 SLKEQML
-3671 LSGEIDQEDAVE
+3671 GGEISQGDVTE

-3706 DYGFKWSDRK
+3706 DYGFRWSDRK
-3716 EAYQNGE
+3716 EAYQSGE
-3723 IDRNTMS
+3723 VTRDTMS
-3730 TLLQEVG
+3730 RLLQEVG

-3747 LDKWDFEIRNGWNPD
+3747 LDKWDFETRNGWNPD

-3816 VSQAKYYYNNPGVS
+3816 VSQAKYYYNNPEVKS
-3830 GSVSLQVYADQVDR
+3830 SVSLQGYADQVDR
-3844 YGLDTVKAYHD
+3844 YGLDIVKAYHD
-3855 EWKSTGITID
+3855 EWKNTGLSID
-3865 QYSTYKTGYS
+3865 QYSTYKTGYAS
-3875 NCKGTDLDN
+3875 CKGTDLDN